1 MARGCFAACT
11 IALAAGATHTQTIAI
26 DGLVVDAT
34 WETGTDPNLI
44 WAPVDAF
51 LEIPADEPTR
61 RLAAA
66 HFCDEAKWEDD
77 ACEATVAAALAA
89 AAAAGERFQVAHFGS
104 FPLERVSEDHWGNPL
119 DYDGDAA
126 LTAAFRRGTDFA
138 SRCAPRRAAD
148 TPAVRVAVVATG
160 ELRLLDAAHLAKF
173 QRDLAG
179 TTVFVA
185 THARF
190 EAAARDL
197 TAPERIVAADPAIL
211 EAELRAR
218 GVAQVARSR
227 ATYAPG
233 EAAQAARDAEHNNTE
248 VHGGFWQ
255 WALLDLALDAFW
267 EDLAAFDVVVRTR
280 ADLDEHVPFPYA
292 DLRAAPGAI
301 HCRSDFV
308 FYGGPAEFSRA
319 FDGARTGRRRR
330 SGRAPDGSPLYE
342 PVDWDLVLA
351 SDLTGLKWWWLPL
364 PVAVFGAGGAGPGV
378 DAPPRT
384 PVELKSAARDHLDAL
399 RRLPRARRRAAPATT
414 RAADG
419 LHRSATELSTRRFP
433 YVRDATDDSD
443 VAGRI
448 PARAARRPY
457 HREAAPVDAAIDGAA
472 ADAERL
478 VSPTGA
484 IVDVC
489 DAENAMAWPARCGHG
504 VAAAVLRALLDAN
517 ASAPPDVVAGE
528 AAPDAGDAAGLRAA
542 LATDGYAVVRRAAT
556 PAAVANITADL
567 WDFLEARRRADRPA
581 SLRRISEPRAR
592 SGSRASRTRTR
603 SASPGSMMRLAGLVL
618 VVLVGVRGDPAP
630 PDAAARWWR
639 KMNGSA
645 PVRRGASRLSL
656 TMDGRPM
663 LLRINGSDLGELAT
677 LPRRVCDE
685 FLGVGVAQEEGCR
698 TALLAATR
706 NVRLLEYYEAA
717 MGLERHLRSR
727 GVDFDVL
734 EGHTGTYHEKVA
746 VLQRVL
752 DGAPANPTVCEIGF
766 NAGHSALNWLAARPD
781 SRVFAFDHMA
791 RLADPS
797 WNRVVV
803 DDLGDDHEFQRVITA
818 AWDAAREAGLL
829 AEHERVHAQHR
840 RCVLPPVRRCAP
852 RLSDEFC
859 GCALARPANAH
870 EICCPAFCLASGDE
884 PDDAESLLALGTKA
898 ANWTEVIA
906 HAPNSDIDGDNRMIE
921 AENWALCPEAA
932 EEHLGEVHNRRSMIA
947 ANFEALVANYRGVE
961 ARVSYVHGAVVE
973 TPGPATFYDLRRCGE
988 AENDDDMEA
997 ATSAWRITTPSLF
1010 ASTNRTFVGWHV
1022 GFIRNGTAPI
1032 VRRTVP
1038 GFDWATLLTTHG
1050 GDAVGLLLLDVESMD
1065 CDLLLRFPFDDVR
1078 PDVVAPGFLGD
1089 ARNDACYVRTG
1100 PLAVA
1105 RPFASRS
1112 SAAV

>member
-1 MARGCFAACT
+1 MAGRSLILCAL

-138 SRCAPRRAAD
+138 SRCAAPRRGHAGR
-148 TPAVRVAVVATG
+148 PPRSPP
-160 ELRLLDAAHLAKF
+160 RRSPLLDAAHLAKF

-211 EAELRAR
+211 EAELSAR

-319 FDGARTGRRRR
+319 FDGARDRAEATFRPP
-330 SGRAPDGSPLYE
+330 RAPDGSPLYE

-399 RRLPRARRRAAPATT
+399 RRLPRGAGAPRRRRPALRTDYIEAFNSELFVAFLVFGAGLRACAPPAIL
-414 RAADG
+414 RN
-419 LHRSATELSTRRFP
+419 SQATELSTRRFP
-433 YVRDATDDSD
+433 YVRDATDDPTSPAGSRRGPRGGRTISGAPATPPSTARRGRGAAS
-443 VAGRI
+443 VADGRNCRRLRRGKRHGL
-448 PARAARRPY
+448 ARAAATASRSGSPSTTTSSRHPENRRAARSPRRPPPPP
-457 HREAAPVDAAIDGAA
+457 RPRAA
-472 ADAERL
+472 A
-478 VSPTGA
+478 GA
-484 IVDVC
+484 G
-489 DAENAMAWPARCGHG
+489 CGDG
-504 VAAAVLRALLDAN
+504 DGGCVEAAVLRALLDAN
-517 ASAPPDVVAGE
+517 ASAPPTPPRGR
-528 AAPDAGDAAGLRAA
+528 AP
-542 LATDGYAVVRRAAT
+542 TPAT
-556 PAAVANITADL
+556 PRACAPRSRRTATPSSA
-567 WDFLEARRRADRPA
+567 ARRRRRRSRTSPRTSGTFEARAPVARTRPA
-581 SLRRISEPRAR
+581 SLRRISEPRGALRVAGLAHSDALWSAR
-592 SGSRASRTRTR
+592 SATRVRDAYASYGDDDLVTSFDGASALLSETARRPRPLAGSFLHTDGNADERAIQGMLLLTDQTAATGGFMAIRGSHAVHDALVDRHGDVNGGSWLMPVPNGDDALRGLDRVLVEADAGDLVLWDSRLATR
-603 SASPGSMMRLAGLVL
+603 STRP
-618 VVLVGVRGDPAP
+618 
-630 PDAAARWWR
+630 AAARRSPWDKAAVSR
-639 KMNGSA
+639 LSVFACMA
-645 PVRRGASRLSL
+645 PAAAATVADLERRLDAARRGAA
-656 TMDGRPM
+656 TGHWPVGGR
-663 LLRINGSDLGELAT
+663 A
-677 LPRRVCDE
+677 
-685 FLGVGVAQEEGCR
+685 
-698 TALLAATR
+698 
-706 NVRLLEYYEAA
+706 
-717 MGLERHLRSR
+717 
-727 GVDFDVL
+727 
-734 EGHTGTYHEKVA
+734 
-746 VLQRVL
+746 
-752 DGAPANPTVCEIGF
+752 
-766 NAGHSALNWLAARPD
+766 
-781 SRVFAFDHMA
+781 
-791 RLADPS
+791 
-797 WNRVVV
+797 
-803 DDLGDDHEFQRVITA
+803 
-818 AWDAAREAGLL
+818 
-829 AEHERVHAQHR
+829 
-840 RCVLPPVRRCAP
+840 
-852 RLSDEFC
+852 
-859 GCALARPANAH
+859 
-870 EICCPAFCLASGDE
+870 
-884 PDDAESLLALGTKA
+884 
-898 ANWTEVIA
+898 
-906 HAPNSDIDGDNRMIE
+906 
-921 AENWALCPEAA
+921 
-932 EEHLGEVHNRRSMIA
+932 
-947 ANFEALVANYRGVE
+947 
-961 ARVSYVHGAVVE
+961 
-973 TPGPATFYDLRRCGE
+973 
-988 AENDDDMEA
+988 
-997 ATSAWRITTPSLF
+997 
-1010 ASTNRTFVGWHV
+1010 
-1022 GFIRNGTAPI
+1022 
-1032 VRRTVP
+1032 
-1038 GFDWATLLTTHG
+1038 
-1050 GDAVGLLLLDVESMD
+1050 
-1065 CDLLLRFPFDDVR
+1065 
-1078 PDVVAPGFLGD
+1078 VAPGLHGYAGYDRAPPRAFSRVELELVVGR
-1089 ARNDACYVRTG
+1089 AR
-1100 PLAVA
+1100 A
-1105 RPFASRS
+1105 RELLLSRRLYL
-1112 SAAV
+1112 

>member
-148 TPAVRVAVVATG
+148 TPAVRVAVVVTG

-319 FDGARTGRRRR
+319 FDGARDRAEATFRPP
-330 SGRAPDGSPLYE
+330 RAPDGSPLYE

-399 RRLPRARRRAAPATT
+399 RRLPRGAPARRAGDDPALRTDYIEAFNSELFVAFLVFGAGLRACAPPAIL
-414 RAADG
+414 RN
-419 LHRSATELSTRRFP
+419 SQATELSTRRFP

-504 VAAAVLRALLDAN
+504 VAVRLAVDDDVVVVTPENRTRGALAAAAAAAAAAAGAAAGAGCGDGDGGCVEAAVLRALLDAN
-517 ASAPPDVVAGE
+517 ASAPPDVVA
-528 AAPDAGDAAGLRAA
+528 ARPRAFDAGDAAGLRAA

-567 WDFLEARRRADRPA
+567 WDFLEARAPVARTRPA
-581 SLRRISEPRAR
+581 SLRRISEPRGALRVAGLAHSDALWSAR
-592 SGSRASRTRTR
+592 SATRVRDAYASLYGDDDLVTSFDGASALLSETARRPRPLAGSFLHTDGNADERAIQGMLLLTDQTAATGGFMAIR
-603 SASPGSMMRLAGLVL
+603 GSHAVHDALVDRHGDVNGGSWLMPVPNGDDALRGLDRVLVEADAGDLVLWDSRLAHAVHAPL
-618 VVLVGVRGDPAP
+618 RGAARRSPWDKAAVSRLSVFACMAPAAAATVADLERRL
-630 PDAAARWWR
+630 DAA
-639 KMNGSA
+639 
-645 PVRRGASRLSL
+645 RRGAATGHWPVGGRAVALPDY
-656 TMDGRPM
+656 DGYAGYDRAP
-663 LLRINGSDLGELAT
+663 
-677 LPRRVCDE
+677 PRA
-685 FLGVGVAQEEGCR
+685 F
-698 TALLAATR
+698 
-706 NVRLLEYYEAA
+706 
-717 MGLERHLRSR
+717 
-727 GVDFDVL
+727 
-734 EGHTGTYHEKVA
+734 
-746 VLQRVL
+746 
-752 DGAPANPTVCEIGF
+752 
-766 NAGHSALNWLAARPD
+766 
-781 SRVFAFDHMA
+781 SRVELELVVGRA
-791 RLADPS
+791 R
-797 WNRVVV
+797 
-803 DDLGDDHEFQRVITA
+803 
-818 AWDAAREAGLL
+818 ARE
-829 AEHERVHAQHR
+829 
-840 RCVLPPVRRCAP
+840 
-852 RLSDEFC
+852 
-859 GCALARPANAH
+859 
-870 EICCPAFCLASGDE
+870 
-884 PDDAESLLALGTKA
+884 
-898 ANWTEVIA
+898 
-906 HAPNSDIDGDNRMIE
+906 
-921 AENWALCPEAA
+921 
-932 EEHLGEVHNRRSMIA
+932 
-947 ANFEALVANYRGVE
+947 
-961 ARVSYVHGAVVE
+961 
-973 TPGPATFYDLRRCGE
+973 
-988 AENDDDMEA
+988 
-997 ATSAWRITTPSLF
+997 
-1010 ASTNRTFVGWHV
+1010 
-1022 GFIRNGTAPI
+1022 
-1032 VRRTVP
+1032 
-1038 GFDWATLLTTHG
+1038 
-1050 GDAVGLLLLDVESMD
+1050 LLL
-1065 CDLLLRFPFDDVR
+1065 
-1078 PDVVAPGFLGD
+1078 
-1089 ARNDACYVRTG
+1089 
-1100 PLAVA
+1100 
-1105 RPFASRS
+1105 SRRLYL
-1112 SAAV
+1112 

>member
-1 MARGCFAACT
+1 MALVVCT
-11 IALAAGATHTQTIAI
+11 LIALAAGATHTQTIAI

-77 ACEATVAAALAA
+77 ACEATVA
-89 AAAAGERFQVAHFGS
+89 HFGS

-148 TPAVRVAVVATG
+148 TPAVRVAVVVTG

-179 TTVFVA
+179 TT
-185 THARF
+185 
-190 EAAARDL
+190 
-197 TAPERIVAADPAIL
+197 
-211 EAELRAR
+211 
-218 GVAQVARSR
+218 VARSR

-319 FDGARTGRRRR
+319 FDGARDRAEATFRPPL
-330 SGRAPDGSPLYE
+330 APDGSPLYE

-384 PVELKSAARDHLDAL
+384 P
-399 RRLPRARRRAAPATT
+399 
-414 RAADG
+414 
-419 LHRSATELSTRRFP
+419 ATELSTRRFP

-504 VAAAVLRALLDAN
+504 VAVRLAVDDDVVVVTRRTDAARRGGRRRRRGRGAAAGAGCGDGDGGCVEAAVLRALLDAN
-517 ASAPPDVVAGE
+517 ASAPPGVVAGE
-528 AAPDAGDAAGLRAA
+528 ARAFDAGDAAGLRAA

-556 PAAVANITADL
+556 PAAPRGALRVAGLAHSDALWSARSATRVRDAYASLYGDDDLVTSFDGASALLSETARRPRPLAGSFLHTDGNADERAIQGMLLLTDQTAATGGFMAIRGSHAVHDALVDRHGDVNGGSWLMPVPNGDDALRGLDRVLVEADAGDLVLWDSRLAHAVHAPCAGRAALALGQGGGVAPVGIRVHGAGGAATVADL
-567 WDFLEARRRADRPA
+567 ERR
-581 SLRRISEPRAR
+581 L
-592 SGSRASRTRTR
+592 
-603 SASPGSMMRLAGLVL
+603 
-618 VVLVGVRGDPAP
+618 
-630 PDAAARWWR
+630 DAA
-639 KMNGSA
+639 
-645 PVRRGASRLSL
+645 RRGAA
-656 TMDGRPM
+656 TGHWPVGGRPSRSG
-663 LLRINGSDLGELAT
+663 LLRDAGYDRAP
-677 LPRRVCDE
+677 PRA
-685 FLGVGVAQEEGCR
+685 F
-698 TALLAATR
+698 
-706 NVRLLEYYEAA
+706 
-717 MGLERHLRSR
+717 
-727 GVDFDVL
+727 
-734 EGHTGTYHEKVA
+734 
-746 VLQRVL
+746 
-752 DGAPANPTVCEIGF
+752 
-766 NAGHSALNWLAARPD
+766 
-781 SRVFAFDHMA
+781 SRVELELVVGRA
-791 RLADPS
+791 R
-797 WNRVVV
+797 
-803 DDLGDDHEFQRVITA
+803 
-818 AWDAAREAGLL
+818 ARELVL
-829 AEHERVHAQHR
+829 SR
-840 RCVLPPVRRCAP
+840 RLY
-852 RLSDEFC
+852 L
-859 GCALARPANAH
+859 
-870 EICCPAFCLASGDE
+870 
-884 PDDAESLLALGTKA
+884 
-898 ANWTEVIA
+898 
-906 HAPNSDIDGDNRMIE
+906 
-921 AENWALCPEAA
+921 
-932 EEHLGEVHNRRSMIA
+932 
-947 ANFEALVANYRGVE
+947 
-961 ARVSYVHGAVVE
+961 
-973 TPGPATFYDLRRCGE
+973 
-988 AENDDDMEA
+988 
-997 ATSAWRITTPSLF
+997 
-1010 ASTNRTFVGWHV
+1010 
-1022 GFIRNGTAPI
+1022 
-1032 VRRTVP
+1032 
-1038 GFDWATLLTTHG
+1038 
-1050 GDAVGLLLLDVESMD
+1050 
-1065 CDLLLRFPFDDVR
+1065 
-1078 PDVVAPGFLGD
+1078 
-1089 ARNDACYVRTG
+1089 
-1100 PLAVA
+1100 
-1105 RPFASRS
+1105 
-1112 SAAV
+1112 

>member
-1 MARGCFAACT
+1 MGGSPLALRMVRGYFAACT

-34 WETGTDPNLI
+34 WETGRDPNLI

-148 TPAVRVAVVATG
+148 TPAVRVAVVVTG

-319 FDGARTGRRRR
+319 FDGARDRAEATFRPP
-330 SGRAPDGSPLYE
+330 RAPDGSPLYE

-364 PVAVFGAGGAGPGV
+364 PVAVFGAGGAGPG
-378 DAPPRT
+378 
-384 PVELKSAARDHLDAL
+384 
-399 RRLPRARRRAAPATT
+399 
-414 RAADG
+414 
-419 LHRSATELSTRRFP
+419 ATELSTRRFP

-448 PARAARRPY
+448 PARARGGVPPRG
-457 HREAAPVDAAIDGAA
+457 RAPVGAAIDARPPGRERLARRRRRRRRRHPEENRRARARAAAAAAAAAAGAA
-472 ADAERL
+472 A
-478 VSPTGA
+478 GA
-484 IVDVC
+484 G
-489 DAENAMAWPARCGHG
+489 CGDG
-504 VAAAVLRALLDAN
+504 DGGCVEAAVLRALLDAN
-517 ASAPPDVVAGE
+517 ASAPPDAVAGE
-528 AAPDAGDAAGLRAA
+528 ARAGAGDAAGLRAA

-567 WDFLEARRRADRPA
+567 WDFLEARAPVARTRPA
-581 SLRRISEPRAR
+581 SLRRISEPRGALRVAGLAHSDALWSAR
-592 SGSRASRTRTR
+592 SATRVRDAYASLYGDDDLVTSFDGASALLSETARRPRPLAGSFLHTDGNADERAIQGMLLLTDQTAATGGFMAIR
-603 SASPGSMMRLAGLVL
+603 GSHAVHDALVDRHGDVNGGSWLMPVPNGDDALRGLDRVLVEADAGDLVLWDSRLAHAVHAPL
-618 VVLVGVRGDPAP
+618 RGAARRSPWDKAAVSRLSVFACMAPAAAATVADLERRL
-630 PDAAARWWR
+630 DAA
-639 KMNGSA
+639 
-645 PVRRGASRLSL
+645 RRGAATGHWPVGGRAVALPDY
-656 TMDGRPM
+656 DGYAGYDRAP
-663 LLRINGSDLGELAT
+663 
-677 LPRRVCDE
+677 PRA
-685 FLGVGVAQEEGCR
+685 F
-698 TALLAATR
+698 
-706 NVRLLEYYEAA
+706 
-717 MGLERHLRSR
+717 
-727 GVDFDVL
+727 
-734 EGHTGTYHEKVA
+734 
-746 VLQRVL
+746 
-752 DGAPANPTVCEIGF
+752 
-766 NAGHSALNWLAARPD
+766 
-781 SRVFAFDHMA
+781 SRVELELVVGRA
-791 RLADPS
+791 R
-797 WNRVVV
+797 
-803 DDLGDDHEFQRVITA
+803 
-818 AWDAAREAGLL
+818 ARE
-829 AEHERVHAQHR
+829 
-840 RCVLPPVRRCAP
+840 
-852 RLSDEFC
+852 
-859 GCALARPANAH
+859 
-870 EICCPAFCLASGDE
+870 
-884 PDDAESLLALGTKA
+884 
-898 ANWTEVIA
+898 
-906 HAPNSDIDGDNRMIE
+906 
-921 AENWALCPEAA
+921 
-932 EEHLGEVHNRRSMIA
+932 
-947 ANFEALVANYRGVE
+947 
-961 ARVSYVHGAVVE
+961 
-973 TPGPATFYDLRRCGE
+973 
-988 AENDDDMEA
+988 
-997 ATSAWRITTPSLF
+997 
-1010 ASTNRTFVGWHV
+1010 
-1022 GFIRNGTAPI
+1022 
-1032 VRRTVP
+1032 
-1038 GFDWATLLTTHG
+1038 
-1050 GDAVGLLLLDVESMD
+1050 LLL
-1065 CDLLLRFPFDDVR
+1065 
-1078 PDVVAPGFLGD
+1078 
-1089 ARNDACYVRTG
+1089 
-1100 PLAVA
+1100 
-1105 RPFASRS
+1105 SRRLYL
-1112 SAAV
+1112 